1 MLKNGVVLLSDIN
14 FQEVPKVD
22 PELKEF
28 LQKKIVIANLEGYVD
43 DKPRNNTLGV
53 TEDSIKKMRELLNLR
68 YVSLANNHS
77 LDGGKKGLRRTEE
90 ALQNEGITSFG
101 TRERPY
107 VTFDTFGKKIGVFA
121 FAWRFTGAKSRAIN
135 LCWISLKEIVK
146 QVSELKSEVE
156 YLIIYP
162 HWGIDFEILPTPW
175 QVAAA
180 NKIIAAGADLI
191 VGHHSHTM
199 QPAMK
204 SVYFSIGNTFMPKN
218 EVTSYHLGRS
228 SNGLIIELDTG
239 NDNSV
244 STKRTRSTPDFISLQ
259 GDLKNSDFELDLSL
273 TSDLNRY
280 GEFFRSKRTK
290 RTIPVFYGNACDYL
304 IRVPYVLL
312 LESLVSTAV
321 VKKLLRNRR
330 RA

>member
-1 MLKNGVVLLSDIN
+1 MLRNGIALLSDIN
-14 FQEVPKVD
+14 FQEVPKVNS
-22 PELKEF
+22 ELKEL

-43 DKPRNNTLGV
+43 DEPGNNTLGM

-77 LDGGKKGLRRTEE
+77 LDGGKKGFKRTEE

-107 VTFDTFGKKIGVFA
+107 VIFENSGKKIGVLA
-121 FAWRFTGAKSRAIN
+121 FAWRFSGAKSRVLNI
-135 LCWISLKEIVK
+135 CWISLKEIIR
-146 QVSELKSEVE
+146 QVSKLKSEVE
-156 YLIIYP
+156 YLIVYP

-180 NKIIAAGADLI
+180 NRIIAAGANLI
-191 VGHHSHTM
+191 VGHHSHTI
-199 QPAMK
+199 QPAIK
-204 SVYFSIGNTFMPKN
+204 SVYFSIGNTYMPKN

-228 SNGLIIELDTG
+228 SNGLVIELDTE

-259 GDLKNSDFELDLSL
+259 GDSGNCNSELDPSL
-273 TSDLNRY
+273 TNNLKRY
-280 GEFFRSKRTK
+280 CEFFRSKRIK
-290 RTIPVFYGNACDYL
+290 RTMPVFCGNACDYL

-312 LESLVSTAV
+312 LEGLVSTAV

-330 RA
+330 RT